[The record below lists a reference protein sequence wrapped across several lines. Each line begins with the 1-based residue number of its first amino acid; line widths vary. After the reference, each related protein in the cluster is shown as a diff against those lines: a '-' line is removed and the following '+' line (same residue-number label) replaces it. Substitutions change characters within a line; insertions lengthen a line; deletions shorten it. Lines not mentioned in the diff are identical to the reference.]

1 MHIKTNTKKSRKV
14 CLNVRAF
21 TFYTFKKN
29 EVWISLT
36 DTIGQKHQIIILET
50 FVTWTNNRPFDREKK
65 KQRETPDGTTADGF
79 FFQQNGEIWQNS
91 LPDFPCFDI
100 RALQLSREPV
110 WYSSNVVLS
119 LLCFSVHSDFNELF
133 PPTPP
138 SEKITTWQ

>member
-1 MHIKTNTKKSRKV
+1 MSEHLRFILLKSLDIFNWHYWTKTPNNNLRNF
-14 CLNVRAF
+14 CHLNKQQ
-21 TFYTFKKN
+21 TL
-29 EVWISLT
+29 W
-36 DTIGQKHQIIILET
+36 Q
-50 FVTWTNNRPFDREKK
+50 REKK

-100 RALQLSREPV
+100 RVLQLSREPV